1 MNLKSIL
8 LSIFTVLAWSEF
20 SWAEINFNRDIK
32 PILSENCYFCHGP
45 DQNKRKAKLRL
56 DNFKDATTAHDG
68 VSAIVPNDPEK
79 SELIYRIFSDDPD
92 EVMPPPDAKINLTKE
107 QKEILKEWVGSGAK
121 YEKHWAFINPKK
133 PKPLTESHPI
143 DEFVSKTLK
152 QSQLGQSPQAGLE
165 TLIRRVSLDLTGLP
179 PSPENIKDFVTDNSP
194 EAYNKL
200 VDRLLN
206 SQAYGE
212 KMTWDWLDA
221 ARYADSNG
229 YQGDSER
236 TMWPWRD
243 WVIKA
248 FNENLSFDK
257 FTVWQIAGDLLP
269 DSTFEQKLATGFLRN
284 HPINGEGG
292 RINEENRVDY
302 VMDMTETTG
311 TVWLG
316 LTFNCCRCHDHKF
329 DPITQKE
336 YYQMSAYF
344 NQTPIDGGGRSGQQ
358 APNLI
363 VQTQEQIAE
372 IGKTTKEIETI
383 SQKIKEREIQIIKE
397 GPQLPND
404 QVWKILIPSK
414 TNAKVQKLTVQKDQ
428 SILATGENPKNDTY
442 TIRAETDIT
451 EIGSLRLE
459 ALMDPSMTGGG
470 LARSDSGNFV
480 LTGFEVSI
488 TRGGAKEPEPLKFAS
503 SEATFEQGSHKISAS
518 YDGNSATG
526 WAVHE
531 GRTVD
536 REHQGIF
543 RLKHKVVAGKGTTIQ
558 FIMRHDSPHASH
570 NLGRFRLSMS
580 ERTDAPLNKDKTI
593 IDAQLAEL
601 TKKRKELNDRLNKLK
616 GSGPKVMVMEDRD
629 KPRQTYILNKGS
641 YEKRGEEVSMGTPA
655 ALPKMPNKF
664 PKNRL
669 GLAKWIVSPNNPLT
683 SRVIVNRFWQQIF
696 GVGLVKTSEDFGT
709 QGETPMNQELLD
721 YLATTFVESGWNV
734 KNLMRLIVTSETYKQ
749 TSKAT
754 KVSENDTNY
763 SLDPENRFLSRG
775 PRFRM
780 PSWML
785 RDNALAASGLLVPK
799 IGGSPVN
806 TYQPEGVW
814 EEASFGKKR
823 YSRDSGEKL
832 YRRGLYTFWR
842 RIIAPPAFFDNSNRQ
857 TCTVKPFRTNT
868 PMHALYMLNDVSF
881 VEASRSLAEMAMIT
895 TDNNDLDRL
904 ELIFRRL
911 LSRSPLATEQEIMFK
926 ALNRSRESFK
936 KDPGSAAALLS
947 VGEKPINEKLDP
959 IEHAAWTATSLAVM
973 NLDEAVTKE

>member
-1 MNLKSIL
+1 MKLKSIL
-8 LSIFTVLAWSEF
+8 VSTITTLIWTEF
-20 SWAEINFNRDIK
+20 SWSKINFNRDIK

-45 DQNKRKAKLRL
+45 DKNKRKAKLRL
-56 DNFKDATTAHDG
+56 DNFTDATTSHDG
-68 VSAIVPNDPEK
+68 VSAIVPNKPEQ
-79 SELIYRIFSDDPD
+79 SELLYRVFTDDPD
-92 EVMPPPDAKINLTKE
+92 EIMPPPDAKLNLTKA
-107 QKEILKEWVGSGAK
+107 QKDVLKEWIKSGAE
-121 YEKHWAFINPKK
+121 YEKHWAFIKPEK
-133 PKPLTESHPI
+133 PKFLTEQHPV
-143 DEFVSKTLK
+143 DELVAKTLK
-152 QSQLGQSPQAGLE
+152 QSQMDPSPQAGPE
-165 TLIRRVSLDLTGLP
+165 TLMRRVNLDLTGLP
-179 PSPENIKDFVTDNSP
+179 PSPEQIRNFITDKSP
-194 EAYNKL
+194 ESYDKL
-200 VDRLLN
+200 VDQLLN

-212 KMTWDWLDA
+212 KMTWAWLDA

-229 YQGDSER
+229 YQGDGER

-243 WVIKA
+243 WVIKS
-248 FNENLSFDK
+248 FNENLPFDK

-269 DSTFEQKLATGFLRN
+269 ESTFEQKLATGFLRN

-292 RINEENRVDY
+292 RIKEENRIDY
-302 VMDMTETTG
+302 IMDMTETTG

-316 LTFNCCRCHDHKF
+316 LTFNCSRCHDHKF

-344 NQTPIDGGGRSGQQ
+344 NQTPIDGGGGNGQQ
-358 APNLI
+358 APTLT
-363 VQTQEQIAE
+363 VPSKEQVVE
-372 IGKTTKEIETI
+372 IDKTTKEIESI
-383 SQKIKEREIQIIKE
+383 SHKIKEREIQVLKE
-397 GPQLPND
+397 GPKIKDD
-404 QVWKILIPSK
+404 QVWAILSPIE
-414 TNAKVQKLTVQKDQ
+414 TNAKEQKLTVQKDN
-428 SILATGENPKNDTY
+428 SILASGKNPKNDTY
-442 TIRAETDIT
+442 TIKARVDIAEIH
-451 EIGSLRLE
+451 SLRLE

-480 LTGFEVSI
+480 LTGVEISLI
-488 TRGGAKEPEPLKFAS
+488 KEDSKNPEPLTIGSA
-503 SEATFEQGSHKISAS
+503 EATFEQGSHNISTS
-518 YDGNSATG
+518 YDGNPATG

-536 REHQGIF
+536 REHEAVF
-543 RLKHKVVAGKGTTIQ
+543 RLKEKVTTGKKSMIQ
-558 FIMRHDSPHASH
+558 FVLRHDSPHPSH
-570 NLGRFRLSMS
+570 NLGRFRLSVS
-580 ERTDAPLNKDKTI
+580 EKSDAPINKDKKI
-593 IDAQLAEL
+593 IDTQLAEL

-616 GSGPKVMVMEDRD
+616 SSGPKVMVMEDRH
-629 KPRQTYILNKGS
+629 KLRATYILDKGS
-641 YEKRGEEVSMGTPA
+641 YEKRGEEVSMSTPA
-655 ALPKMPNKF
+655 ALPKMPDNF

-669 GLAKWIVSPNNPLT
+669 GLAKWIVSPDNPLT
-683 SRVIVNRFWQQIF
+683 ARVIVNRFWQQIF

-709 QGETPMNQELLD
+709 QGETPINQELLD
-721 YLATTFVESGWNV
+721 YLAITFVESGWDL
-734 KNLMRLIVTSETYKQ
+734 KNLMHLIVTSDTYKQ

-823 YSRDSGEKL
+823 YSRDNGEKL

-868 PMHALYMLNDVSF
+868 PMHALYMLNDVPF
-881 VEASRSLAEMAMIT
+881 VEASRSLAEMAMIAT
-895 TDNNDLDRL
+895 KNNDLDKL

-911 LSRSPLATEQEIMFK
+911 LARSPVATEQEIIFK
-926 ALNRSRESFK
+926 ALNRSREAFK

-947 VGEKPINEKLDP
+947 IGEKPINDKLDP
-959 IEHAAWTATSLAVM
+959 VEHAAWTATSLAVM
-973 NLDEAVTKE
+973 NLDEAVTKQ

>member
-1 MNLKSIL
+1 MKLKSIL
-8 LSIFTVLAWSEF
+8 YLIFAVLANAEF

-56 DNFKDATTAHDG
+56 DNFKDATASHDG
-68 VSAIVPNDPEK
+68 VSAIVPNDPDK

-92 EVMPPPDAKINLTKE
+92 EVMPPPEAKLNITKA
-107 QKEILKEWVGSGAK
+107 QKDTLKKWISSGAK
-121 YEKHWAFINPKK
+121 YEKHWAFIKPEK
-133 PKPLTESHPI
+133 PKPLTKKHPV
-143 DEFVSKTLK
+143 DEFVSNTLK
-152 QSQLGQSPQAGLE
+152 DSQMGSSPQADPE

-179 PSPENIKDFVTDNSP
+179 PRPEEINNFVTDDSP
-194 EAYNKL
+194 EAYEKL

-248 FNENLSFDK
+248 FNKNLSFDK

-269 DSTFEQKLATGFLRN
+269 EPTFEQKLATGFLRN

-363 VQTQEQIAE
+363 VPTQEQIDE
-372 IGKTTKEIETI
+372 IDKTTKEIESI
-383 SQKIKEREIQIIKE
+383 GQKIKVREIEVIKE
-397 GPQLPND
+397 GPKLPDD
-404 QVWKILIPSK
+404 QAWKVLIPSE
-414 TNAKVQKLTVQKDQ
+414 TNAKVQRLTVQKDQ
-428 SILATGENPKNDTY
+428 SILASGDNPKNDTY
-442 TIRAETDIT
+442 TIRAKTDIA
-451 EIGSLRLE
+451 EIGSFKIE

-488 TRGGAKEPEPLKFAS
+488 TRKGSKEPESLGFAS

-518 YDGNSATG
+518 YDGNPATG

-536 REHQGIF
+536 REHEGIF
-543 RLKHKVVAGKGTTIQ
+543 RLKDKIVAGKGTVIQ
-558 FIMRHDSPHASH
+558 FILRHDSPHISH
-570 NLGRFRLSMS
+570 NLGRFRLSVS
-580 ERTDAPLNKDKTI
+580 EKTDAPINREKKI

-601 TKKRKELNDRLNKLK
+601 TKKSKELNERLNKLK
-616 GSGPKVMVMEDRD
+616 GSGPKVMIMEDRD
-629 KPRQTYILNKGS
+629 KPRQTYILDKGS
-641 YEKRGEEVSMGTPA
+641 YEKRGQEVSMGTPA
-655 ALPKMPNKF
+655 ALPEIPDNF

-669 GLAKWIVSPNNPLT
+669 GLAKWIVSAENPLT

-721 YLATTFVESGWNV
+721 YLAATFIESGWDV
-734 KNLMRLIVTSETYKQ
+734 KKLMRFIVTSDTYKQ

-754 KVSENDTNY
+754 KVSENETNY

-799 IGGSPVN
+799 IGGSP
-806 TYQPEGVW
+806 
-814 EEASFGKKR
+814 
-823 YSRDSGEKL
+823 
-832 YRRGLYTFWR
+832 
-842 RIIAPPAFFDNSNRQ
+842 
-857 TCTVKPFRTNT
+857 
-868 PMHALYMLNDVSF
+868 
-881 VEASRSLAEMAMIT
+881 
-895 TDNNDLDRL
+895 
-904 ELIFRRL
+904 
-911 LSRSPLATEQEIMFK
+911 
-926 ALNRSRESFK
+926 
-936 KDPGSAAALLS
+936 
-947 VGEKPINEKLDP
+947 
-959 IEHAAWTATSLAVM
+959 
-973 NLDEAVTKE
+973 